1 MVDASS
7 WTSLATNSHAA
18 DARQSLYP
26 YLKDLCFTRDGR
38 LLVATLLD
46 PLCSCRERK
55 ALRGYRPVSASIY
68 VFDGDTAAA
77 LHCVEYRRSTC
88 AQHCCPVNYKPA
100 MSTCGARLAVV
111 MNGVAGGEGAAP
123 LGAVGGPTSHVVQV
137 YKMPKSTL
145 SLQALCRVTILQRC
159 RGALNDLPLPTK
171 LIGYLLFRPEFNE

>member
-1 MVDASS
+1 MSVVEASS
-7 WTSLATNSHAA
+7 WTALATNSHAA

-55 ALRGYRPVSASIY
+55 TLRGYRAVSASIY
-68 VFDGDTAAA
+68 VFDGDTAAT

-111 MNGVAGGEGAAP
+111 MNGPVTAAAAAGDGAAAAAP
-123 LGAVGGPTSHVVQV
+123 GTGPTSHVVQV
-137 YKMPKSTL
+137 RIRYLGPFPS
-145 SLQALCRVTILQRC
+145 VTRC
-159 RGALNDLPLPTK
+159 RCRCCRRRSRGHRTPPAL
-171 LIGYLLFRPEFNE
+171 